1 MKCVINGDYFTFNQA
16 VSIQAI
22 LQELELDADRVIVQ
36 HNENL
41 VKQADFQAVKIRICR
56 RRIKCLKLVTLN

>member
-36 HNENL
+36 HNESL
-41 VKQADFQAVKIRICR
+41 VKQADFQAVKTNE
-56 RRIKCLKLVTLN
+56 LLEFVGGG

>member
-22 LQELELDADRVIVQ
+22 LQELELDADRVIVK

-41 VKQADFQAVKIRICR
+41 VKQADFQAVKINDQD
-56 RRIKCLKLVTLN
+56 CLELLEFVGGG

>member
-36 HNENL
+36 HNEKL
-41 VKQADFQAVKIRICR
+41 VKQADFQAVKINDQD
-56 RRIKCLKLVTLN
+56 CLELLEFVGGG

>member
-41 VKQADFQAVKIRICR
+41 VKQADFQAVKINDQD
-56 RRIKCLKLVTLN
+56 CLELLEFVGGG

>member
-41 VKQADFQAVKIRICR
+41 VKQEDFQVVKINDQD
-56 RRIKCLKLVTLN
+56 CLELLEFVGGG

>member
-1 MKCVINGDYFTFNQA
+1 VINGDYFTFNQA

-41 VKQADFQAVKIRICR
+41 VKQADFQAVKINDQD
-56 RRIKCLKLVTLN
+56 CLELLEFVGGG

>member
-1 MKCVINGDYFTFNQA
+1 MKCVINGDYFAFNQA

-41 VKQADFQAVKIRICR
+41 VKQADFQAVKINDQD
-56 RRIKCLKLVTLN
+56 CLELLEFVGGG

>member
-16 VSIQAI
+16 VSIQDI

-41 VKQADFQAVKIRICR
+41 VKQADFQAVKINDQD
-56 RRIKCLKLVTLN
+56 CLELLEFVGGG

>member
-36 HNENL
+36 HNKNL
-41 VKQADFQAVKIRICR
+41 VKQADFQAVKINDQD
-56 RRIKCLKLVTLN
+56 CLELLEFVGGG

>member
-22 LQELELDADRVIVQ
+22 LQGLELDADRVIVQ

-41 VKQADFQAVKIRICR
+41 VKQADFQAVKINDQD
-56 RRIKCLKLVTLN
+56 CLELLEFVGGG

>member
-41 VKQADFQAVKIRICR
+41 VKQVDFQAVKINDQD
-56 RRIKCLKLVTLN
+56 CLELLEFVGGG

>member
-41 VKQADFQAVKIRICR
+41 VKQADFQAVKINDQD
-56 RRIKCLKLVTLN
+56 CLELLEFVGCG

>member
-16 VSIQAI
+16 VSIQSI

-41 VKQADFQAVKIRICR
+41 VKQEDFQAVKINDQD
-56 RRIKCLKLVTLN
+56 CLELLEFVGGG

>member
-16 VSIQAI
+16 VSIQVI

-41 VKQADFQAVKIRICR
+41 VKQADFQAVKINDQD
-56 RRIKCLKLVTLN
+56 CLELLEFVGGG